1 MTRRAGITLLELIVV
16 LAIMGIM
23 AAVVGLAVRQP
34 EPPLPATSL
43 EAARAAVAD
52 ARREAMRT
60 GQPVAVTVSIDAG
73 SRRSASAAGTLIQLH
88 ATAAPDGSVIADT
101 ALRIDRLSGR
111 PHRGGPR

>member
-34 EPPLPATSL
+34 EPSIPATSL
-43 EAARAAVAD
+43 EAAQAAVAE
-52 ARREAMRT
+52 ARRVAIHT
-60 GQPVAVTVSIDAG
+60 GQPVAITVSIDAG
-73 SRRSASAAGTLIQLH
+73 ARESTSPAGTLIQLH

-111 PHRGGPR
+111 AHRGGRR